1 MLAPSERYHQKLGRR
16 HKKVTDWARQMVTLL
31 RRCILRRPLVVGDTG
46 YTVLD
51 LLHFRQ
57 SLCEPVALIARLC
70 LDAGL
75 YDPAPPTGKNT
86 KVDPENRTGRGDVL
100 ETMSNRAAAPNP
112 SFPRSLS
119 P

>member
-57 SLCEPVALIARLC
+57 SLREPVALIGRLR
-70 LDAGL
+70 LAADL
-75 YDPAPPTGKNT
+75 YDPAPPPGKT
-86 KVDPENRTGRGDVL
+86 LRWTRKIGQVEG
-100 ETMSNRAAAPNP
+100 MS
-112 SFPRSLS
+112 
-119 P
+119 